1 MATSR
6 AAKRAQIVR
15 LLESGDIAAAAA
27 LTDQTGGVVT
37 ILLQLLFDPDSQLHW
52 RAIEAVGQIAVSHPK
67 AIEKI
72 IPRLLWSLNEDSAS
86 FGWGAA
92 ALLGEIGRRNYRLV
106 ADIIEMLFQFLD
118 DEFAREG
125 MLWGLGRLGQV
136 HPEIVQEAAPRIAAC
151 LNAANPQVR
160 AYAAWCLGLLRGQ
173 EAAEALTALT
183 ADPAPVNLY
192 DQGVLQKTTVGQIA
206 QQALRSL
213 KNENRNKQKLG

>member
-6 AAKRAQIVR
+6 SAKRAQIVS
-15 LLESGDIAAAAA
+15 LLESGDIAAAAGLA
-27 LTDQTGGVVT
+27 DQTGGVVT

-52 RAIEAVGQIAVSHPK
+52 RAIEAVGLIAQSHPK

-92 ALLGEIGRRNYRLV
+92 ALLGEIGRQNYRLV
-106 ADIIEMLFQFLD
+106 AEIIEMLFQFLE

-125 MLWGLGRLGQV
+125 MLWGLGRLSQV
-136 HPEIVQEAAPRIAAC
+136 HPEIVQEAAPRIMAC
-151 LNAANPQVR
+151 LGEANPQVR
-160 AYAAWCLGLLRGQ
+160 AYAAWCLGILRDQ
-173 EAAEALTALT
+173 ESVPALMALT

-192 DQGVLQKTTVGQIA
+192 DQGVLQETTVGQIA
-206 QQALRSL
+206 QEALQSL
-213 KNENRNKQKLG
+213 KS